1 MLETV
6 VKRLEAE
13 YRAAGKERHFE
24 SLRDAL
30 TGDRDRPDYAAIGER
45 LDMTADATRQAA
57 QRLRKR
63 YRTLLREE
71 VAKRSPIRLRSTRN
85 WQRFSRPWAT
95 EADFVSR
102 L

>member
-71 VAKRSPIRLRSTRN
+71 VGQTVANPSEVDEELAALFRALG
-85 WQRFSRPWAT
+85 
-95 EADFVSR
+95 D
-102 L
+102 